1 MCFRPADGGGGG
13 PMKCPEC
20 GKPIQMMAGI
30 QLKNC
35 PFCKCDFTPYLNG
48 ECSRGPRRPRRSW
61 CPCGS
66 WRSWRSEAACGSW
79 CVSNAYI
86 NAKVRGVGLGAGAAN
101 FFIRARF
108 VCDNVSARTKT
119 NI

>member
-30 QLKNC
+30 VLNNC

-48 ECSRGPRRPRRSW
+48 EKPIPGM
-61 CPCGS
+61 
-66 WRSWRSEAACGSW
+66 E
-79 CVSNAYI
+79 
-86 NAKVRGVGLGAGAAN
+86 GAAPG
-101 FFIRARF
+101 APG
-108 VCDNVSARTKT
+108 APAAPGAPGAPAAPGAPGAPKPPAAPGA
-119 NI
+119 